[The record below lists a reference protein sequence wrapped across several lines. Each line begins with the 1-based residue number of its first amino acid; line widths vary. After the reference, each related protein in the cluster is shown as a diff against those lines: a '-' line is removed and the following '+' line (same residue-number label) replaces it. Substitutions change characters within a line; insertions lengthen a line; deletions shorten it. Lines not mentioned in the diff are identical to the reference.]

1 MHEWIGFGAA
11 TIIFALCFLAWYL
24 LKESKY
30 DDGGKRAESRS
41 APTGIDAEA
50 MTPDAPE
57 DGARADSRGSN
68 GPTGIVG
75 SGVSWTPS
83 GPRGSN
89 PPKPKSDNGFRA
101 RIDRAM
107 QRKGRK

>member
-1 MHEWIGFGAA
+1 MHEWIGFGVA
-11 TIIFALCFLAWYL
+11 TIVFIICFLLWYFL
-24 LKESKY
+24 RESKY
-30 DDGGKRAESRS
+30 AAGGDDPLSLS
-41 APTGIDAEA
+41 ALTDMAAEA
-50 MTPDAPE
+50 MTPDAPA
-57 DGARADSRGSN
+57 DGARDDSGGSN
-68 GPTGIVG
+68 GPTGIAG
-75 SGVSWTPS
+75 AGVSWTPS